1 MVKLGFAL
9 IKTCV
14 TTVNFAVIVN
24 GPPIGH
30 ICPIRGICQGDPI
43 SPHLFMICFEALS
56 SLLSQAERSGRLSG
70 VPTSKKEL
78 RLNHRFFA
86 NDSLLFC
93 QADPQHWHRLNRLLA
108 IYERASGLRL
118 NKEKTDIFF
127 RRSTIPKAKK
137 TIMDLT
143 SIPVTQRYDKY
154 LGLLSLV
161 GKS

>member
-1 MVKLGFAL
+1 M
-9 IKTCV
+9 
-14 TTVNFAVIVN
+14 

-127 RRSTIPKAKK
+127 RRSTTPKAKK